1 MEQKITKT
9 LSLVCPSCGGRM
21 ELSTDG
27 EKAVCPYCGHEM
39 LIDIAGMKCSSIR
52 MTPRSRNMSGE

>member
-9 LSLVCPSCGGRM
+9 LSLVCPSCGGKM
-21 ELSTDG
+21 DLSTDG

-39 LIDIAGMKCSSIR
+39 LIDRMIA
-52 MTPRSRNMSGE
+52 RSRNMSGE